1 MSIRSMKLTVIS
13 SLLGE
18 KKKYRASSVII
29 VGFSFTE
36 GAMSIY
42 SMRVLHKLMTYISQ
56 TCCSLILFVKELWER
71 YNMCWV
77 WHFTVE
83 NKLVSAVWWTKD
95 KFLLNRPQTWLWH
108 FGVAVVIN
116 QQIRYMCDEQIKNAQ
131 TSQLFNDKSQNE
143 RASC

>member
-56 TCCSLILFVKELWER
+56 TCYSLILFVCDTLQLKINL
-71 YNMCWV
+71 
-77 WHFTVE
+77 
-83 NKLVSAVWWTKD
+83 S
-95 KFLLNRPQTWLWH
+95 LL
-108 FGVAVVIN
+108 FGGQKTN
-116 QQIRYMCDEQIKNAQ
+116 F
-131 TSQLFNDKSQNE
+131 S
-143 RASC
+143 

>member
-42 SMRVLHKLMTYISQ
+42 SMSFTQTNDIHQSDVL
-56 TCCSLILFVKELWER
+56 
-71 YNMCWV
+71 
-77 WHFTVE
+77 
-83 NKLVSAVWWTKD
+83 
-95 KFLLNRPQTWLWH
+95 
-108 FGVAVVIN
+108 
-116 QQIRYMCDEQIKNAQ
+116 
-131 TSQLFNDKSQNE
+131 
-143 RASC
+143 